1 MKCTFYF
8 YNAVSRQKVEG
19 LSLHTYTFLTRSQLL
34 KMEKFHRFKPVCT
47 LPDDVPVGFVNAPNI
62 RTTMQIIWSCFSVIL
77 LCTWSILRPNVPPEL
92 KTEGLRQ
99 AIYKKL
105 FLLLR
110 KVYWAGVMLIA
121 PEFLTT
127 FTTKKMLGT
136 RKNNVKLEE
145 LAGKKIE
152 WGLSHT
158 ILADMGGIVVDFSG
172 IEGQHDDEKSRSER
186 QPESRPSHEMPRS
199 SHEALLTNQDVV
211 ISDQQTDRPGQEDD
225 QVVHEAPGS
234 SQEFVRSSSDIESQ
248 RLEADFITKFEQR
261 QSWWFGGCEIPWK
274 LHEPHVRLAI
284 DEKQALKT
292 NPPYWKVQNI
302 AALSGNLWT
311 LDSKQ
316 LAIAKEEGIITELPN
331 IKTAD
336 IDDKNKSDALVK
348 VLAVMQVAW
357 MVIQL
362 CARVYYHHPF
372 APLELGT
379 VAFSATA
386 IILYIVEWDKPKDIN
401 TPIYVKAAASNV
413 SEAAF
418 HKIVEAAPFPYMQ
431 FPFVQYK
438 HYYMP
443 SVAFHETYGSLKVI
457 DAKSFVV
464 AMITVV
470 SFGGIHLLAWNLQF
484 PTPVEGLLWKISAI
498 MTIACPAFYGSSHL
512 PWLGKNPKEATARQ
526 RFLIKGVVGFTSFF
540 YFFARLFLI
549 TESIRSLYYLPR
561 DAYIATWTADFPH
574 LS

>member
-1 MKCTFYF
+1 
-8 YNAVSRQKVEG
+8 
-19 LSLHTYTFLTRSQLL
+19 
-34 KMEKFHRFKPVCT
+34 MEKFHRFKPNCT
-47 LPDDVPVGFVNAPNI
+47 LPNDVPVGFVNAPNI

-92 KTEGLRQ
+92 KTKGLRQ

-105 FLLLR
+105 FLLSR

-127 FTTKKMLGT
+127 FTTKKMFGT
-136 RKNNVKLEE
+136 KQNVETLKALTW
-145 LAGKKIE
+145 KKTE
-152 WGLSHT
+152 WGLPQT
-158 ILADMGGIVVDFSG
+158 ILADMGGIVIDFSNVEDRG
-172 IEGQHDDEKSRSER
+172 VNNEKIGLEKS
-186 QPESRPSHEMPRS
+186 PESRPNHEIPTLSQEVPPEVPPEVPLQREDTMIYNQ
-199 SHEALLTNQDVV
+199 EAQN
-211 ISDQQTDRPGQEDD
+211 SGQE
-225 QVVHEAPGS
+225 VLGPYLEVI
-234 SQEFVRSSSDIESQ
+234 RSPTETESQ
-248 RLEADFITKFEQR
+248 PLRQPSKAYFITEFERR
-261 QSWWFGGCEIPWK
+261 QSRWLGGCEIPWK
-274 LHEPHVRLAI
+274 RHEPHERIAIKVKEALEKEAVRLHE
-284 DEKQALKT
+284 DL
-292 NPPYWKVQNI
+292 PYWKVQNI
-302 AALSGNLWT
+302 ASLSGSLWT

-316 LAIAKEEGIITELPN
+316 LAIAIAHGVIADLPD
-331 IKTAD
+331 IKTAE

-401 TPIYVKAAASNV
+401 TPFYVKAASASV
-413 SEAAF
+413 SKDAF
-418 HKIVEAAPFPYMQ
+418 TQIVEAAPFPYMQ

-498 MTIACPAFYGSSHL
+498 MTIACPTLYGSSHL
-512 PWLGKNPKEATARQ
+512 PWLGKNPKDATKVDRMM
-526 RFLIKGVVGFTSFF
+526 IKAVVGFTSFF

-549 TESIRSLYYLPR
+549 TECIRSLYYLPR
-561 DAYIATWTADFPH
+561 GAYIATWTADFPH